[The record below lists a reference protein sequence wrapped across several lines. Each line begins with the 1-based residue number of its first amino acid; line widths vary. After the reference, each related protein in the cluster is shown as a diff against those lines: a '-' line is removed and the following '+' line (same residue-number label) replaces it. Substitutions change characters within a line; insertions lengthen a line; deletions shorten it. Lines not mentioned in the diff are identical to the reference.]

1 MRGCTEP
8 KDELPAH
15 DGANR
20 NVLLG
25 EVRPLRREPLISRPA
40 HATTPVD
47 DAAAAR
53 DDSPVRATAAARAE
67 CWSVPRAP
75 SASCDQRTP

>member
-53 DDSPVRATAAARAE
+53 DDSP
-67 CWSVPRAP
+67 
-75 SASCDQRTP
+75 DQRDGGGPSEC